1 MSKARK
7 MLESGILRKKFKLLS
22 SGQLLRVYP
31 NGRQKFCIGS
41 WKDGYRVVNI
51 LGTVVKVHQIVFVLT
66 HGYLPKGID
75 HRDKNRANNLPENLR
90 KCTQAQNACNRPVQ
104 SNNKTGVKGLSF
116 AKSSQTWRGDVYLE
130 GEAAYFQSKN
140 KQKVIAWI
148 KNKRAQMHGEFAHD

>member
-1 MSKARK
+1 
-7 MLESGILRKKFKLLS
+7 
-22 SGQLLRVYP
+22 
-31 NGRQKFCIGS
+31 
-41 WKDGYRVVNI
+41 
-51 LGTVVKVHQIVFVLT
+51 
-66 HGYLPKGID
+66 
-75 HRDKNRANNLPENLR
+75 
-90 KCTQAQNACNRPVQ
+90 VQ